1 MLGISLRSERKKDIL
16 DKIIKNIK
24 GQGEFIHI
32 VSVNPENLVVADK
45 NEKFKKVI
53 QTAQIH
59 IIDGI
64 GIVIAGRL
72 LGEQAGERVGG
83 VDLMRDIVKLA
94 DRLPLRIVLIG
105 GSSNL
110 ANKLAECYSHKYPAS
125 QFKGIEGIR
134 NILSVK
140 KEEEE
145 GIFSIVARL
154 MPHIVFVAFGSPEQ
168 EMWIDRHK
176 EKFQGMVCMGV
187 GGAFDYL
194 SGSVPRAPQIIRRV
208 GLEWLFRLIVQPWR
222 WKRQLR
228 LIEFMWLVMREKIY
242 QSSKAIGNMK

>member
-1 MLGISLRSERKKDIL
+1 MLGISLRSKEKKDIL

-24 GQGEFIHI
+24 GQGQFIHI
-32 VSVNPENLVVADK
+32 VSVNPENLVVAGK
-45 NEKFKKVI
+45 NEEFKKVV
-53 QTAQIH
+53 QTAQVH

-64 GIVIAGRL
+64 GIVIAGRV
-72 LGEQAGERVGG
+72 LGEQVGERIGG
-83 VDLMRDIVKLA
+83 VDLMMDIVKLA

-105 GSSNL
+105 GNSNL
-110 ANKLAECYSHKYPAS
+110 ANKLAECYSRKYPAS
-125 QFKGIEGIR
+125 QFQGIEGIQ

-145 GIFSIVARL
+145 RIFSIVARL

-168 EMWIDRHK
+168 EIWIDCHK
-176 EKFQGMVCMGV
+176 EKFSGMVCMGV

-194 SGSVPRAPQIIRRV
+194 SGSVPRAPHIIRRM
-208 GLEWLFRLIVQPWR
+208 GLEWLFRLVVQPWR

-228 LIEFMWLVMREKIY
+228 LVEFMWLIIKEKLN
-242 QSSKAIGNMK
+242 KGLK